1 MNYVFWKKI
10 IKFFVNKKLYCIFAK
25 NIKVMVYKEIDKLCE
40 EVVNDPLK
48 MFELQDYFSNNFTHK
63 QLVEY
68 LSYVKMDLYKLKK
81 DHKPIP
87 ITKEDYLRLSSLFK
101 IRGYKI
107 NPDGTVTEE
116 NRGGNRY
123 KKD

>member
-1 MNYVFWKKI
+1 
-10 IKFFVNKKLYCIFAK
+10 
-25 NIKVMVYKEIDKLCE
+25 MVYKEIEKLCE
-40 EVVNDPLK
+40 EVVNDQLK

-81 DHKPIP
+81 AHKPIP

>member
-1 MNYVFWKKI
+1 MISKDLK
-10 IKFFVNKKLYCIFAK
+10 
-25 NIKVMVYKEIDKLCE
+25 KLCE
-40 EVVNDPLK
+40 EVENDPLK

-63 QLVEY
+63 QLIECIAVLEFE
-68 LSYVKMDLYKLKK
+68 VYKLKK
-81 DHKPIP
+81 DYKPIP
-87 ITKEDYLRLSSLFK
+87 ISKEDFLRLSSLFK